1 MTTITI
7 PQTKVS
13 TPVMGMLA
21 VALAPLILGLAVAL
35 AAMTTPAPIPT
46 APVLTNQANSDD
58 PTPLSGILEFAD

>member
-35 AAMTTPAPIPT
+35 AAMTTPAPIPA